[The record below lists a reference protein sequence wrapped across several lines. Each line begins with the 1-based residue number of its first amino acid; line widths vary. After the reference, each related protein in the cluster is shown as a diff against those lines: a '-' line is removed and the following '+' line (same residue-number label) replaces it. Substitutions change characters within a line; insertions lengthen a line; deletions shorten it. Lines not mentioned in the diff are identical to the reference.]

1 MNVQFPILKEFSL
14 DLCVFLNFLILED
27 FSHLTYV
34 FLNFLILEDFSH
46 LTYVILNFLILEDF
60 LTWPMCLFT
69 SSVFES
75 LIGLSKSGNPYRKH
89 IKTTY
94 TPNLHMKR
102 ASTHLKTP
110 SQSETYF
117 GHQGQKTYFLKHA
130 FFRNRKIKGTSIS
143 GNFFFSKN
151 TGR

>member
-1 MNVQFPILKEFSL
+1 MNVQFPILTEFSL
-14 DLCVFLNFLILED
+14 YLCVFLNFLILED

-75 LIGLSKSGNPYRKH
+75 LIGLSNPAKPILR
-89 IKTTY
+89 
-94 TPNLHMKR
+94 
-102 ASTHLKTP
+102 
-110 SQSETYF
+110 
-117 GHQGQKTYFLKHA
+117 
-130 FFRNRKIKGTSIS
+130 
-143 GNFFFSKN
+143 
-151 TGR
+151 